1 MIEIRELEN
10 AVALRGYWPEEASLI
25 VKKEDLSDLIKSL
38 AQYVKDDADQVYQVN
53 QVNQVKKYGWTYLGD
68 GVYASFDGYH
78 VVLGTSNGGPVGN
91 MICLDESTYD
101 SLVFFCNQ
109 VRK

>member
-1 MIEIRELEN
+1 MIEITELEN

-25 VKKEDLSDLIKSL
+25 VKKEDISDLIKSL
-38 AQYVKDDADQVYQVN
+38 AQYVLDDSDQIYQVN
-53 QVNQVKKYGWTYLGD
+53 PVNQIKQNWRYLGD
-68 GVYASFDGYH
+68 GVYACFDGFH
-78 VVLGTSNGGPVGN
+78 VVVGTSNGGPVGN
-91 MICLDESTYD
+91 LIYLDESTYD